1 VKFSSSLKLIALIAG
16 IFLLA
21 GMKSSGQIHRVG
33 AGFSFA
39 SGVDFN
45 YGETGNPG
53 VFVKTW
59 LAVNKASTL
68 HVVPSITAY
77 NRYKRSTGYSIL
89 TNHMFHGDVNF
100 QYTFF
105 KEGSVQAM
113 AFAGGNVTYLT
124 SKYEP
129 LVVTGNETITDATDL
144 AFGGNIGAGLELRM
158 APRWDFN
165 ISGKYI
171 FSEYSQFII
180 SVAGVYY
187 FKSRRRAYRR

>member
-1 VKFSSSLKLIALIAG
+1 MKFSASQKLLALIAG

-21 GMKSSGQIHRVG
+21 GISTSGQVHRIG

-39 SGVDFN
+39 SGTNFN

-53 VFVKTW
+53 LFVKTW

-68 HVVPSITAY
+68 YVVPSITAY
-77 NRYKRSTGYSIL
+77 NRFKRSTGYSIL
-89 TNHMFHGDVNF
+89 TNHMFHGDLDF

-105 KEGSVQAM
+105 KEGTVKAM
-113 AFAGGNVTYLT
+113 AFGGGNVTYLV
-124 SKYEP
+124 SNYEP

-144 AFGGNIGAGLELRM
+144 AIGANLGAGLELKM
-158 APRWDFN
+158 APKWDFN

-171 FSEYSQFII
+171 FSKYSQFII
-180 SVAGVYY
+180 SVQGVYY
-187 FKSRRRAYRR
+187 FKSRRGAYRR